1 MRIFENCRFF
11 NQPNS
16 SIMKS
21 AESLEN
27 FFSQKLSHLRE
38 RVKPQAKQSCRLCKL
53 SMQEL
58 MQWNQFQF
66 FGNYWSI
73 LAFLSLFWLFL
84 MYKCTIEIDNYQ
96 PKRRKKEIARER
108 KDLKRKKKENQ
119 IMYATHRYENKS
131 KKKQR
136 VVLNLP

>member
-1 MRIFENCRFF
+1 
-11 NQPNS
+11 
-16 SIMKS
+16 
-21 AESLEN
+21 
-27 FFSQKLSHLRE
+27 
-38 RVKPQAKQSCRLCKL
+38 
-53 SMQEL
+53 
-58 MQWNQFQF
+58 
-66 FGNYWSI
+66 
-73 LAFLSLFWLFL
+73 

-119 IMYATHRYENKS
+119 MYATHRYENKS